1 MTSILIGIGVIS
13 GVLVI
18 AAIIY
23 MIILA
28 QEFKH

>member
-1 MTSILIGIGVIS
+1 MTSILIGIGVIACVV
-13 GVLVI
+13 GI